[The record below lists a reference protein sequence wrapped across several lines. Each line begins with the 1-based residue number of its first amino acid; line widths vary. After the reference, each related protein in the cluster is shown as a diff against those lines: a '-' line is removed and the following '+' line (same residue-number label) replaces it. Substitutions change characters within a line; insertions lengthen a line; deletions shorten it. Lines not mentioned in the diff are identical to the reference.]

1 MSAIVVL
8 TEFWLLLLLSIQ
20 TLYVVF
26 VMEMNVPDPIVIQR
40 GITGLTSIRQMQL
53 QIRNRVNP
61 YPEGPSA
68 TTSTTRFTKGGEQ

>member
-1 MSAIVVL
+1 MFAIVVL

-26 VMEMNVPDPIVIQR
+26 VMEMNAPDPIVIQR

-53 QIRNRVNP
+53 QI
-61 YPEGPSA
+61 
-68 TTSTTRFTKGGEQ
+68 